1 MAKRRSLLWQLYP
14 SYLLIIVLS
23 LVAVTG
29 YAMTSLRHFFL
40 NQVESDLRARVNLF
54 EEQGLEYLNPLDPR
68 GMDAFCKRIGQRAS
82 TRITVLLASGKVVG
96 DSDEDPSR
104 MDNHL
109 DRPEVIKALSEGTGS
124 SKRYS
129 RTLQKDMMYFA
140 KAVEKGGQKA
150 GVIRAAIPVTAIDEA
165 MKAVQIKIVLAGLII
180 AALSAMIG
188 FLVARRISGPI
199 KEIEK
204 GARSFAGGD
213 LESRLPVPNVREI
226 AALAETMN
234 HMAGEL
240 REQINTITRQRNQLE
255 AVLSSMA
262 EGVVAVDSEEHIIT
276 INQAAADMLGVHPS
290 QVLGRSIP
298 EAFRN
303 TELQEFVK
311 TVLKSKT
318 MVERDIIL
326 YSEGER
332 IISLRGTDLR
342 DENSRRIGALIVMND
357 VTSLRRLE
365 NVRRDFVA
373 NVSHEIK
380 TPITAIKGYT
390 ETLRDG
396 SVQDPE
402 DTERFLKTIERHV
415 VRLEAIIED
424 LLTLSRIEKEEEQ
437 KEIML
442 REGPLK
448 DVLEAAVQTC
458 GAKAQAKDIQLKVG
472 CDERISLRMNPPLL
486 EQAVVNL
493 LDNAIKYSDK
503 KSLVEIQANQI
514 DKEIVINI
522 RDQGCGIAKEHLS
535 RIFERFY
542 RVDRGRSRKLGGTGL
557 GLSIVKH
564 IAQAHGGEISVES
577 TPATGSTFTL
587 HLPSG

>member
-1 MAKRRSLLWQLYP
+1 M
-14 SYLLIIVLS
+14 LIIFLS
-23 LVAVTG
+23 LVAVTW
-29 YAMTSLRHFFL
+29 YASMSLKHFFL
-40 NQVESDLRARVNLF
+40 NQVEA
-54 EEQGLEYLNPLDPR
+54 GLKVRIYLLEKQILAYLDPLDQK

-96 DSDEDPSR
+96 DSDENPIR

-124 SKRYS
+124 STRYS
-129 RTLQKDMMYFA
+129 RTLEKNMLYFA
-140 KAVEKGGQKA
+140 MAMEKGGQKV
-150 GVIRAAIPVTAIDEA
+150 GVIRTAIPVNTIDEA

-188 FLVARRISGPI
+188 FLVARRISDPI

-213 LESRLPVPNVREI
+213 LESRLPIPNVREI
-226 AALAETMN
+226 AGLAETMN
-234 HMAGEL
+234 HMASEL
-240 REQINTITRQRNQLE
+240 RERINTITRQRNQLE

-290 QVLGRSIP
+290 KVLGRSIP
-298 EAFRN
+298 EASRN
-303 TELQEFVK
+303 TELHEFVK

-318 MVERDIIL
+318 MVEKDIVL

-332 IISLRGTDLR
+332 IINLRGTDLR
-342 DENSRRIGALIVMND
+342 DEKSRRIGALIVLND

-396 SVQDPE
+396 SVKDPK
-402 DTERFLKTIERHV
+402 DTERFLKTIEHNV

-437 KEIML
+437 QEIML
-442 REGPLK
+442 REGPLRG
-448 DVLEAAVQTC
+448 VLEAAVQAC
-458 GAKAQAKDIQLKVG
+458 EVKAQAKDIQLKLD
-472 CDERISLRMNPPLL
+472 CDEKISLRMNPPLL

-503 KSLVEIQANQI
+503 GSLVEIQANQI
-514 DKEIVINI
+514 DKEIVINVK
-522 RDQGCGIAKEHLS
+522 DQGCGIAKEHLS

-542 RVDRGRSRKLGGTGL
+542 RADRGRSRKLGGTGL

-564 IAQAHGGEISVES
+564 IAQAHGGGISVES
-577 TPATGSTFTL
+577 TPGKGSTFTI
-587 HLPSG
+587 HFPVA